1 MLKMLTGR
9 LSLLDRNLNINH
21 IDLKNQEI
29 KTMNINT
36 IIISV
41 VIFSYGT
48 WFILAVF
55 NNLVD
60 FKTNKFLIGK
70 MITMEEIIND
80 PNLGN
85 KLQSRAINGEHW
97 PSIILS
103 CVICYQ
109 LITAIKL
116 AFTGFML
123 INLVISG
130 GSITNE
136 VLLGVNY
143 SLLMLLIL
151 WFGFLTGGLWFGY
164 WMKMPQVQLVHLLL
178 VLTTLLCLIL
188 VNSL

>member
-1 MLKMLTGR
+1 
-9 LSLLDRNLNINH
+9 
-21 IDLKNQEI
+21 
-29 KTMNINT
+29 MNINT